1 MTVAAPPVPAAA
13 PTPPSSPAPVRAP
26 RSWTWRLLAF
36 GALLVLVL
44 ASVVTVVFESFGGAF
59 STFAVVDAQLPLS
72 STAVALNA
80 PVEYRNVTVGTVA
93 SQGRSVPGG
102 MVLVTLHMQVSKL
115 HLIPA
120 GVRATET
127 PVSFFGDAYIV
138 LEPPANPG
146 TATLKAGATIS
157 ALEVGAT
164 ASLQTTLG
172 DLDNLLI
179 ELHPGQLD
187 AALTALA
194 GAIQGQGTSLGKNFV
209 KGNNYFQQMLP
220 LWPTVV
226 ANLKTL
232 VPVANQFASSTPDI
246 LSILANQTV
255 TAKTINSRATEI
267 RQAIGGGATL
277 AKEATELLTAI
288 QQPYN
293 ILTADSAPFLQDIS
307 QNPNEISQ
315 LLQGLYNWAKAWT
328 SAESSGPYLD
338 LTADVVVANPADL
351 GLAVLGGPEVE
362 SYLADGLGPGYVNP
376 ATYTSAASIP
386 SDSTTSEVSAPSLA
400 AALSS
405 APVMAE
411 PAQATAISQI
421 ISAMNGSKPASTAVS
436 TLLLS
441 PLLEGLVNRG

>member
-1 MTVAAPPVPAAA
+1 MTVGAPPAPAAA
-13 PTPPSSPAPVRAP
+13 PAPPSPPAPIRAP

-102 MVLVTLHMQVSKL
+102 MVLVTLHMQTSKL

-138 LEPPANPG
+138 LEPPAVPG
-146 TATLKAGATIS
+146 PATLRAGATIP

-194 GAIQGQGTSLGKNFV
+194 GAIQGQGTSLGQNFV
-209 KGNNYFQQMLP
+209 KGNKYFQQMLP

-232 VPVANQFASSTPDI
+232 VPVAAQFAASTPDI

-255 TAKTINSRATEI
+255 TAKTIESRATEV

-288 QQPYN
+288 QEPYN

-328 SAESSGPYLD
+328 TAESSGPYLD

-386 SDSTTSEVSAPSLA
+386 SDTTTSGVSAPSLA

-411 PAQATAISQI
+411 PAQSTAISQI
-421 ISAMNGSKPASTAVS
+421 VTAMNGSKPASTAVS

-441 PLLEGLVNRG
+441 PLLEGLVNQG

>member
-1 MTVAAPPVPAAA
+1 MSVAAPPAPATD
-13 PTPPSSPAPVRAP
+13 PVPPSAPVRPP
-26 RSWTWRLLAF
+26 RSWTWRLFVL
-36 GALLVLVL
+36 GVLLVLVL

-59 STFAVVDAQLPLS
+59 SSFATVEAQLPLS
-72 STAVALNA
+72 STAVALNS

-93 SQGRSVPGG
+93 SEGRAAPGG
-102 MVLVTLHMQVSKL
+102 LVLVTLHMDIPML
-115 HLIPA
+115 HLIPV

-138 LEPPANPG
+138 LVPPAQPG
-146 TATLKAGATIS
+146 TATLKAGATIP
-157 ALEVGAT
+157 ALIVGET
-164 ASLQTTLG
+164 ASLQSTLG

-194 GAIQGQGTSLGKNFV
+194 GAIQGQGTSLGQNFD
-209 KGNNYFQQMLP
+209 KGNKYFQQMLP

-255 TAKTINSRATEI
+255 TAKTINSNATEV
-267 RQAIGGGATL
+267 RQSIPGGATL
-277 AKEATELLTAI
+277 ASEATQLLTAI
-288 QQPYN
+288 QAPYN

-315 LLQGLYNWAKAWT
+315 LLQGLYDWANAWT
-328 SAESSGPYLD
+328 TAESSGPYLD

-362 SYLADGLGPGYVNP
+362 SYLADGLGPGYVDP
-376 ATYTSAASIP
+376 ATYTSAGSITP
-386 SDSTTSEVSAPSLA
+386 VNTTGAVSASTLA
-400 AALSS
+400 AAVSS
-405 APVMAE
+405 APVMGE
-411 PAQATAISQI
+411 PAQATAISEI
-421 ISAMNGSKPASTAVS
+421 VKAMSGSKPASAAVA

>member
-1 MTVAAPPVPAAA
+1 MSVAAPPA
-13 PTPPSSPAPVRAP
+13 PAPVPASPVVAVSAP
-26 RSWTWRLLAF
+26 RSSTWRLLVW
-36 GALLVLVL
+36 GAVLVVLL
-44 ASVVTVVFESFGGAF
+44 ASVVVVIFSSFAGAF
-59 STFAVVDAQLPLS
+59 SSFAVVQAQLPLS
-72 STAVALNA
+72 STAVALDA

-102 MVLVTLHMQVSKL
+102 LVSITLHMDIPKL

-138 LEPPANPG
+138 LVPPASPG
-146 TATLKAGATIS
+146 TATLKAGATIR
-157 ALEVGAT
+157 ALEVGQT
-164 ASLQTTLG
+164 ASLQSTLG
-172 DLDNLLI
+172 DLDYLLI

-194 GAIQGQGTSLGKNFV
+194 GALQGQGTSLGRNLV
-209 KGNNYFQQMLP
+209 KGNNYFQQMEP

-232 VPVANQFASSTPDI
+232 VPVANQFAASTPDI
-246 LSILANQTV
+246 LSILASQTV
-255 TAKTINSRATEI
+255 TAKTINSRATEV

-277 AKEATELLTAI
+277 AQEASQLLTAI

-307 QNPNEISQ
+307 QNPTEISQ
-315 LLQGLYNWAKAWT
+315 LLQGLYNWATAWT
-328 SAESSGPYLD
+328 TAESSGPYLD

-376 ATYTSAASIP
+376 ATYTSAGSIP
-386 SDSTTSEVSAPSLA
+386 PPADTTSAVSASTLA
-400 AALSS
+400 AVSS
-405 APVMAE
+405 APVMSG
-411 PAQATAISQI
+411 PAQAQAVSQI
-421 ISAMNGSKPASTAVS
+421 VSAMTGSKPASTAVS